1 MARKRKR
8 RRGISLGTIVMLA
21 LTLVVCGACL
31 TLLPKLQGNTEL
43 HVDASAMLN
52 NLTLNGSLPELSL
65 SDIPITVTT
74 AQPTTVT
81 ATATPQPTMQP
92 EIQQMLSTASPA
104 EQTVTLTFG
113 GSIYV
118 ESAVRKAAYFSETDS
133 YDFEDML
140 SLLTDEMQADL
151 TVVPLNNLLSSS
163 GKYTDLTAPDAALR
177 MLTAAGVNTVPL
189 GFSTAYDQG
198 QAGLS
203 ATLEAIRA
211 QGLTAVGAYASE
223 AEANTPSLLTVGGLK
238 ISILH
243 YVDALSST
251 GRKKLK
257 NENAAYALK
266 LAEAETIATDIAQA
280 RNAGAQIVVVSL
292 AWGTSGK
299 TAPTKDQTA
308 LAQAIADSG
317 ADMIVGTGT
326 KAVQPVVWL
335 TGKDA
340 DGASKQV
347 LCAYNLGALLTE
359 SRKKTTSVGGMLLH
373 VKLTYANNKLT
384 FDETTYTPTYIWRY
398 KQGSQYMYRVLPSD
412 KAAPDAMSDDQR
424 SVMQKA
430 LKVVQDALA
439 DSPVTQRTY

>member
-177 MLTAAGVNTVPL
+177 MLTAAGINTIPL
-189 GFSTAYDQG
+189 GFSTA
-198 QAGLS
+198 
-203 ATLEAIRA
+203 
-211 QGLTAVGAYASE
+211 
-223 AEANTPSLLTVGGLK
+223 
-238 ISILH
+238 
-243 YVDALSST
+243 
-251 GRKKLK
+251 
-257 NENAAYALK
+257 
-266 LAEAETIATDIAQA
+266 
-280 RNAGAQIVVVSL
+280 
-292 AWGTSGK
+292 
-299 TAPTKDQTA
+299 
-308 LAQAIADSG
+308 
-317 ADMIVGTGT
+317 
-326 KAVQPVVWL
+326 
-335 TGKDA
+335 
-340 DGASKQV
+340 
-347 LCAYNLGALLTE
+347 
-359 SRKKTTSVGGMLLH
+359 
-373 VKLTYANNKLT
+373 
-384 FDETTYTPTYIWRY
+384 
-398 KQGSQYMYRVLPSD
+398 
-412 KAAPDAMSDDQR
+412 
-424 SVMQKA
+424 
-430 LKVVQDALA
+430 
-439 DSPVTQRTY
+439 